1 MCVHMC
7 VYTYI
12 LMCVYIYMRVE
23 YNHVLE
29 MFRIKDPDAAETTRQ
44 KVFRVLEGGY
54 RLEVGVV

>member
-1 MCVHMC
+1 
-7 VYTYI
+7 
-12 LMCVYIYMRVE
+12 MRVE